1 LNAANVVIL
10 DTPYRPSYVDR
21 RSPEAVTIGGGV
33 ATVLS
38 GGTVR
43 TGHWLRNT
51 RTDGIAL
58 FADDGTTIELL
69 PGRTW
74 VELRDPADPAPVVS

>member
-1 LNAANVVIL
+1 M
-10 DTPYRPSYVDR
+10 
-21 RSPEAVTIGGGV
+21 
-33 ATVLS
+33 VLS

-43 TGHWLRNT
+43 TGNWLRNT

-58 FADDGTTIELL
+58 FADDGTVIELL

-74 VELRDPADPAPVVS
+74 VELRDPVDPRSQRSPEAEPTHRR